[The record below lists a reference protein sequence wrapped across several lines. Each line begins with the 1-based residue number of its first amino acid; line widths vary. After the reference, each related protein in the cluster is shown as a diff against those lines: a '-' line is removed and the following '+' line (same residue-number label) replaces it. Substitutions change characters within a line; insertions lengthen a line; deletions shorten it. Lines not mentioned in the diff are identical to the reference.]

1 MSKFKTGDIV
11 RIVNDTM
18 GYTENFTGQESE
30 VIVENG
36 LCSLL
41 VTYENDYN
49 TNILSF
55 NDSNLELVKAGD
67 NSVAIQQPVD
77 ESVSKFK
84 QGDEVVDILT
94 GDVGV
99 VVGRVIGEDC
109 SAWDVKWKSG
119 KITGSTCWQWEDQLE
134 LVGKYGYTLL
144 QKAMEGCNVA
154 AITESTSEPTN
165 KITSTGG
172 SSDYYKLIIN
182 GNHAETE
189 DVIYAMV
196 GGDFAL
202 GNALKALRRMYL
214 DSMGAGKQGVDM
226 SYDANK
232 ISYFVN
238 SFVKRFGEAGA
249 KEANNAN

>member
-36 LCSLL
+36 VCSLL
-41 VTYENDYN
+41 VTYENGYN
-49 TNILSF
+49 THMLSF

-67 NSVAIQQPVD
+67 NSVVQQSVD
-77 ESVSKFK
+77 EPI
-84 QGDEVVDILT
+84 QDI
-94 GDVGV
+94 
-99 VVGRVIGEDC
+99 
-109 SAWDVKWKSG
+109 
-119 KITGSTCWQWEDQLE
+119 
-134 LVGKYGYTLL
+134 
-144 QKAMEGCNVA
+144 
-154 AITESTSEPTN
+154 TN

-172 SSDYYKLIIN
+172 SSDYYKLNIN
-182 GNHAETE
+182 GNHVETE

-214 DSMGAGKQGVDM
+214 DSQGGGKEGVDM

-232 ISYFVN
+232 VKYFVD
-238 SFVKRFGEAGA
+238 SFVKRFGEI
-249 KEANNAN
+249 NAN

>member
-36 LCSLL
+36 VCSLL
-41 VTYENDYN
+41 VTYENGYN
-49 TNILSF
+49 THMLSF
-55 NDSNLELVKAGD
+55 NDSNLELVKVESD
-67 NSVAIQQPVD
+67 SVVQQSVD
-77 ESVSKFK
+77 EPVL
-84 QGDEVVDILT
+84 DI
-94 GDVGV
+94 
-99 VVGRVIGEDC
+99 
-109 SAWDVKWKSG
+109 
-119 KITGSTCWQWEDQLE
+119 
-134 LVGKYGYTLL
+134 
-144 QKAMEGCNVA
+144 
-154 AITESTSEPTN
+154 TN

-172 SSDYYKLIIN
+172 SSAYYKLNIN
-182 GNHAETE
+182 GNHVETE

-214 DSMGAGKQGVDM
+214 DSEGGGKEGVDM

-232 ISYFVN
+232 VKYFVD
-238 SFVKRFGEAGA
+238 SFVKRFGEI
-249 KEANNAN
+249 NAD

>member
-30 VIVENG
+30 VIIENG
-36 LCSLL
+36 VCSLL
-41 VTYENDYN
+41 VTYENGYG
-49 TNILSF
+49 THVLSF

-67 NSVAIQQPVD
+67 DSVAIQQPVD
-77 ESVSKFK
+77 EPVSKFK

-99 VVGRVIGEDC
+99 VVGEIIGED
-109 SAWDVKWKSG
+109 SRAWDVKWIAG

-134 LVGKYGYTLL
+134 LVGKYGYTPL
-144 QKAMEGCNVA
+144 QQDMQGRNVA
-154 AITESTSEPTN
+154 GITDSVNEPTN

-182 GNHAETE
+182 GNHVETE

-214 DSMGAGKQGVDM
+214 DSEGGGKEGVDM

-232 ISYFVN
+232 VKYFVD
-238 SFVKRFGEAGA
+238 SFVKRFREI
-249 KEANNAN
+249 NDD

>member
-30 VIVENG
+30 VTKASNG
-36 LCSLL
+36 ICSLI
-41 VTYENDYN
+41 VTYKNGYKTDV
-49 TNILSF
+49 LSF

-67 NSVAIQQPVD
+67 DSVVQQSVD
-77 ESVSKFK
+77 EPA
-84 QGDEVVDILT
+84 QDI
-94 GDVGV
+94 
-99 VVGRVIGEDC
+99 
-109 SAWDVKWKSG
+109 
-119 KITGSTCWQWEDQLE
+119 
-134 LVGKYGYTLL
+134 
-144 QKAMEGCNVA
+144 
-154 AITESTSEPTN
+154 TN

-172 SSDYYKLIIN
+172 SSDYYKLNIN
-182 GNHAETE
+182 GNHVETE

-214 DSMGAGKQGVDM
+214 DSEGGGKEGVDM

-232 ISYFVN
+232 VKYFVD
-238 SFVKRFGEAGA
+238 SFVKRFGEI
-249 KEANNAN
+249 NAN

>member
-36 LCSLL
+36 VCSLL
-41 VTYENDYN
+41 VTYENGYN
-49 TNILSF
+49 THMLSF

-67 NSVAIQQPVD
+67 NSVVQQSVD
-77 ESVSKFK
+77 EPI
-84 QGDEVVDILT
+84 QDI
-94 GDVGV
+94 
-99 VVGRVIGEDC
+99 
-109 SAWDVKWKSG
+109 
-119 KITGSTCWQWEDQLE
+119 
-134 LVGKYGYTLL
+134 
-144 QKAMEGCNVA
+144 
-154 AITESTSEPTN
+154 TN

-172 SSDYYKLIIN
+172 SSDYYKLNIN
-182 GNHAETE
+182 GNHVETE

-214 DSMGAGKQGVDM
+214 DSEGGGKEGVDM

-232 ISYFVN
+232 VKYFVD
-238 SFVKRFGEAGA
+238 SFVKRFGEI
-249 KEANNAN
+249 NAD

>member
-18 GYTENFTGQESE
+18 GYTENFTGQEGE
-30 VIVENG
+30 AIIENG
-36 LCSLL
+36 VCSLL
-41 VTYENDYN
+41 VTYENGYK
-49 TNILSF
+49 THMLSF
-55 NDSNLELVKAGD
+55 NDSNLELVKVGSD
-67 NSVAIQQPVD
+67 SVVQQSVD
-77 ESVSKFK
+77 EPVSKFK
-84 QGDEVVDILT
+84 VGDKVVEKAT

-99 VVGRVIGEDC
+99 ISYKADNVGQDC
-109 SAWDVKWKSG
+109 WYISWQSG
-119 KITGSTCWQWEDQLE
+119 TCVGYSNSLHECDFK
-134 LVGKYGYTLL
+134 LVEETDFSYTAL
-144 QKAMEGCNVA
+144 QQDMQGRNVA

-172 SSDYYKLIIN
+172 SSDYYKLNIN
-182 GNHAETE
+182 GNHVETE

-214 DSMGAGKQGVDM
+214 DSEGGGKEGVDM

-232 ISYFVN
+232 VKYFVD
-238 SFVKRFGEAGA
+238 SFVKRFGEI
-249 KEANNAN
+249 NAN

>member
-18 GYTENFTGQESE
+18 CYTENFTGQESK
-30 VIVENG
+30 VTKAGNG

-41 VTYENDYN
+41 VTCERGYN
-49 TNILSF
+49 TTILPF
-55 NDSNLELVKAGD
+55 RDSNLELVKAGN
-67 NSVAIQQPVD
+67 NSVVQQSVD
-77 ESVSKFK
+77 EPA
-84 QGDEVVDILT
+84 QDIT
-94 GDVGV
+94 
-99 VVGRVIGEDC
+99 
-109 SAWDVKWKSG
+109 
-119 KITGSTCWQWEDQLE
+119 T
-134 LVGKYGYTLL
+134 
-144 QKAMEGCNVA
+144 
-154 AITESTSEPTN
+154 

-182 GNHAETE
+182 GNHIETE

-214 DSMGAGKQGVDM
+214 DSEGGGKEGVDM

-232 ISYFVN
+232 VKYFVD
-238 SFVKRFGEAGA
+238 SFVKRFGEI
-249 KEANNAN
+249 NAD

>member
-36 LCSLL
+36 VCSLL

-55 NDSNLELVKAGD
+55 NDSNLELVKAGSD
-67 NSVAIQQPVD
+67 SVIQQSVD
-77 ESVSKFK
+77 EPV
-84 QGDEVVDILT
+84 QDI
-94 GDVGV
+94 
-99 VVGRVIGEDC
+99 
-109 SAWDVKWKSG
+109 
-119 KITGSTCWQWEDQLE
+119 
-134 LVGKYGYTLL
+134 
-144 QKAMEGCNVA
+144 
-154 AITESTSEPTN
+154 TN
-165 KITSTGG
+165 KIISTGG
-172 SSDYYKLIIN
+172 SSDYYKLNIN
-182 GNHAETE
+182 GNHVETE

-214 DSMGAGKQGVDM
+214 DSQGGGKEGVDM

-232 ISYFVN
+232 VKYFVD
-238 SFVKRFGEAGA
+238 SFVKRFGD
-249 KEANNAN
+249 

>member
-11 RIVNDTM
+11 RIVRDSV
-18 GYTENFTGQESE
+18 GYSENFIGQECE
-30 VIVENG
+30 VTKASNG
-36 LCSLL
+36 ICYII
-41 VTYENDYN
+41 VTYKNGYKTDA
-49 TNILSF
+49 LSF

-67 NSVAIQQPVD
+67 DSVVQQSVD
-77 ESVSKFK
+77 EPVSKFK

-99 VVGRVIGEDC
+99 VVGEVIGED
-109 SAWDVKWKSG
+109 SRAWDVKWKSG

-134 LVGKYGYTLL
+134 LVGKYGYTPL
-144 QKAMEGCNVA
+144 QQDMQGRNVA
-154 AITESTSEPTN
+154 AITESTSEPTT

-172 SSDYYKLIIN
+172 SSDYYKLNIN
-182 GNHAETE
+182 GNHVETE

-214 DSMGAGKQGVDM
+214 DSEGGGKEGVDM

-232 ISYFVN
+232 VKYFVD
-238 SFVKRFGEAGA
+238 SFVKRFGG
-249 KEANNAN
+249 